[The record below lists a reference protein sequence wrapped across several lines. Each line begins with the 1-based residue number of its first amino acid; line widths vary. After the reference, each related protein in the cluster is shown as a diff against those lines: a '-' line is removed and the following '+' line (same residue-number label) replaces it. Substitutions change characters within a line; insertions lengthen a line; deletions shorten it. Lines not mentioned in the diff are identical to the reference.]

1 MSPIMCRGFCV
12 SVKDSRVLQ
21 IRYRDALDH
30 WSIELGFLGTLGARK
45 KNIYI
50 YIARSIVLQIS

>member
-45 KNIYI
+45 KEYIYI
-50 YIARSIVLQIS
+50 YT